1 MPAALAPPSFDL
13 SHLDVQATAFLILFA
28 RVGTV
33 LMLLPV
39 FSEDAVPGR
48 IRLLIALGMSI
59 GLWGVLAPLMRAAAA
74 AGGALPAVLLA
85 ELITGLAIG
94 ALVKIVFSAVSM
106 AGSIISSQIGLSS
119 ALLYDASQGG
129 QAALLSKF
137 VTVAAAVVCMS
148 LHVHHLWI
156 GAIIES
162 YRTFPIGG
170 MPPAHDFLR
179 AALDAVA
186 RAMTLGIGLS
196 APLLVYG
203 IVFNVALGL
212 STRIA
217 PAIQLFFI
225 VQPLNIL
232 LGLAVMAMTMGGLL
246 TGFAQAMAAYMQTSW
261 N

>member
-1 MPAALAPPSFDL
+1 
-13 SHLDVQATAFLILFA
+13 
-28 RVGTV
+28 
-33 LMLLPV
+33 
-39 FSEDAVPGR
+39 
-48 IRLLIALGMSI
+48 
-59 GLWGVLAPLMRAAAA
+59 
-74 AGGALPAVLLA
+74 
-85 ELITGLAIG
+85 
-94 ALVKIVFSAVSM
+94 
-106 AGSIISSQIGLSS
+106 
-119 ALLYDASQGG
+119 
-129 QAALLSKF
+129 
-137 VTVAAAVVCMS
+137 
-148 LHVHHLWI
+148 
-156 GAIIES
+156 
-162 YRTFPIGG
+162 

-232 LGLAVMAMTMGGLL
+232 LGLAVMAMTLGGLL